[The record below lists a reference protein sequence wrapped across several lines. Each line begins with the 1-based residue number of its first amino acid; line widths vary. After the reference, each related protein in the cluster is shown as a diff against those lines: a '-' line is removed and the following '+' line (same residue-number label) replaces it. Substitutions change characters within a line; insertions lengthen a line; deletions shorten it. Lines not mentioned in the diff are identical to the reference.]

1 MAVASVVKAFAF
13 LGNLVALVFAV
24 PLAVRGNELA
34 DVDVDGRS
42 DSSEGRGTD

>member
-24 PLAVRGNELA
+24 PLAAEAANV
-34 DVDVDGRS
+34 DVDVRNDC
-42 DSSEGRGTD
+42 SEVSGTH